1 MILLKTVE
9 PGQATGSVAQVYSA
23 FDQLGEVPM
32 PMRLL
37 SASPGLQQVQFGGLR
52 YFGGHKTLNA
62 PLLAAIRY
70 AASNLSCHDAC
81 LAFNGGLLQRMG
93 MSGADLE
100 ALGQG
105 RAPESLEERE
115 AALVVFVRR
124 ALSEPASVSAA
135 DLDGLRAQG
144 WTDADILDATAH
156 GASLMASATL
166 QKAFVRGSAAS

>member
-9 PGQATGSVAQVYSA
+9 PGQATGSVAEVYSI

-37 SASPGLQQVQFGGLR
+37 SASPELQQVQFGAMR
-52 YFGGHKTLNA
+52 YYVGHKNLSA

-81 LAFNGGLLQRMG
+81 LDFNGALLQRMG
-93 MSGADLE
+93 MSPADLE
-100 ALGQG
+100 ALSQG

-115 AALVVFVRR
+115 AVLALFVRR
-124 ALSEPASVSAA
+124 ALSEPETVTAA

-156 GASLMASATL
+156 GASLMASAAM